1 MTEGRRQPDTRLD
14 AYLDG
19 VMTPDEHAAYQ
30 REIESDETLH
40 DQVELQQDIDQS
52 LRRLLAPPSADRF
65 TAGIAEVRQSKSHK
79 LPTPATK
86 RDGGAVPRRLAAA
99 AAVVAGV
106 FGGWLTWNALQP
118 SSVSNP
124 YGPWRSIEV
133 VYADSVANDMEPEWT
148 CDTESEFADSIRS
161 HFGQAAVF
169 SFELPDGMAAL
180 GLAYCNSISRRTVYL
195 LAEVNDE
202 PVIVFIDRVEADPGQ
217 TVDESS
223 GLNLF
228 NRRLGLLVLYELS
241 PLEEPTLLQLFYD
254 PDTDRVSPTGPS

>member
-14 AYLDG
+14 SYLDDG
-19 VMTPDEHAAYQ
+19 MTPDERAAYQ
-30 REIESDETLH
+30 RETKSDEAVR

-52 LRRLLAPPSADRF
+52 LRRLFAPPSADRV
-65 TAGIAEVRQSKSHK
+65 TAGIADVRQSKSHK
-79 LPTPATK
+79 LPAPAT
-86 RDGGAVPRRLAAA
+86 RDWGAVPRRLAAA
-99 AAVVAGV
+99 AAIVAGL

-161 HFGQAAVF
+161 HFGQAAVIP
-169 SFELPDGMAAL
+169 FELPDGIAAL

-217 TVDESS
+217 TMDESS

-241 PLEEPTLLQLFYD
+241 PLEEPALLQLFYD
-254 PDTDRVSPTGPS
+254 PDTDRISPTGPS

>member
-19 VMTPDEHAAYQ
+19 GMTPDERAAYQ
-30 REIESDETLH
+30 REIESDETVH
-40 DQVELQQDIDQS
+40 DQVELQQDIDKS
-52 LRRLLAPPSADRF
+52 LRRLFAPPSADRV

-86 RDGGAVPRRLAAA
+86 RGGGAVPRRLAAA
-99 AAVVAGV
+99 AAIVAGI
-106 FGGWLTWNALQP
+106 FGGWLIWNAVGP
-118 SSVSNP
+118 TGSGG
-124 YGPWRSIEV
+124 YGEWRSFEI

-161 HFGQAAVF
+161 HFGQAAVIP
-169 SFELPDGMAAL
+169 FELPDGIAAL

-202 PVIVFIDRVEADPGQ
+202 PVVVFIDRVEADPGQ
-217 TVDESS
+217 TVDETS

-241 PLEEPTLLQLFYD
+241 PLEKPALLQLFYD
-254 PDTDRVSPTGPS
+254 PDTDRVSPNGPP

>member
-1 MTEGRRQPDTRLD
+1 MTESQGQPDTRLD
-14 AYLDG
+14 AYLDD
-19 VMTPDEHAAYQ
+19 VMTPDERAVYQ
-30 REIESDETLH
+30 RKIESDEPLR

-52 LRRLLAPPSADRF
+52 LRRLFAPPSADRV

-79 LPTPATK
+79 LPAPAK
-86 RDGGAVPRRLAAA
+86 RDWGAVPRRLAAA
-99 AAVVAGV
+99 AAIVAGV

-133 VYADSVANDMEPEWT
+133 VYADSVANDMEPEWI

-161 HFGQAAVF
+161 HFGQAAVIP
-169 SFELPDGMAAL
+169 FELPDGMAAL
-180 GLAYCNSISRRTVYL
+180 GLAYGNSISRRTVYL
-195 LAEVNDE
+195 LAEVNNE
-202 PVIVFIDRVEADPGQ
+202 PVIVFIDRVEADPGP

-228 NRRLGLLVLYELS
+228 KRRLGLLVLYELS

-254 PDTDRVSPTGPS
+254 PDTDRISPTGPS

>member
-1 MTEGRRQPDTRLD
+1 MIEDQGQPDTRLD
-14 AYLDG
+14 DYLDD
-19 VMTPDEHAAYQ
+19 VMTPDESAAYQ
-30 REIESDETLH
+30 REIESDEPLR
-40 DQVELQQDIDQS
+40 DQVEVQQDIDQS
-52 LRRLLAPPSADRF
+52 LRRLFAPPSADRI

-99 AAVVAGV
+99 AAIVAGI
-106 FGGWLTWNALQP
+106 FGGWLIWNAVGP
-118 SSVSNP
+118 TGSGG
-124 YGPWRSIEV
+124 YGEWRSFEI

-161 HFGQAAVF
+161 HFGQAAVIP
-169 SFELPDGMAAL
+169 FELPEGVAAL

-202 PVIVFIDRVEADPGQ
+202 PVIVFMDRVERDSGP
-217 TVDESS
+217 TVDETS

-228 NRRLGLLVLYELS
+228 SRRLGLLVLYELS
-241 PLEEPTLLQLFYD
+241 PLEKPALLQLFFD
-254 PDTDRVSPTGPS
+254 PDADSTEVIDPP

>member
-1 MTEGRRQPDTRLD
+1 MTKGHRDSGRRLD

-19 VMTPDEHAAYQ
+19 VMTPDQSAEFQ
-30 REIESDETLH
+30 REIESD
-40 DQVELQQDIDQS
+40 DD
-52 LRRLLAPPSADRF
+52 LRRQIEIQKEIDRAFRRLFRPPSAKRVPVVNTDLR
-65 TAGIAEVRQSKSHK
+65 ESEPYR
-79 LPTPATK
+79 LPPTTK
-86 RDGGAVPRRLAAA
+86 RDWGAVPRRLAVAA
-99 AAVVAGV
+99 ALVAGV

-133 VYADSVANDMEPEWT
+133 VYADSVANGMKPEWT
-148 CDTESEFADSIRS
+148 CDNELEFAVSIRN

-180 GLAYCNSISRRTVYL
+180 GLAYCNSISRRTVCL

-202 PVIVFIDRVEADPGQ
+202 PVIVFIDRVETDSGQ
-217 TVDESS
+217 TIEESS

-228 NRRLGLLVLYELS
+228 SRRIGRLVLYELS
-241 PLEEPTLLQLFYD
+241 PLEKPALLELFYD
-254 PDTDRVSPTGPS
+254 PDADPTAP

>member
-1 MTEGRRQPDTRLD
+1 MTKDQRDSGTRLD

-19 VMTPDEHAAYQ
+19 AMTPDQCAEFQ
-30 REIESDETLH
+30 REIDSDDNLRRQIEIQT
-40 DQVELQQDIDQS
+40 EIDQAME
-52 LRRLLAPPSADRF
+52 RLFQPSSVERIPIGNADLHGSEPYQLPS
-65 TAGIAEVRQSKSHK
+65 TAM
-79 LPTPATK
+79 
-86 RDGGAVPRRLAAA
+86 RDWGAVPRRLAVAA
-99 AAVVAGV
+99 ALVAGV

-133 VYADSVANDMEPEWT
+133 VYADSVANGMKPEWT
-148 CDTESEFADSIRS
+148 CDNELEFAVSIRD
-161 HFGQAAVF
+161 HFGQAAVI

-202 PVIVFIDRVEADPGQ
+202 PVIVFIDRVEADQGL
-217 TVDESS
+217 TLDESS

-228 NRRLGLLVLYELS
+228 HRQIGRLVLYELS
-241 PLEEPTLLQLFYD
+241 PLEKPALLELFFD
-254 PDTDRVSPTGPS
+254 PDADST